1 MLVSKLFL
9 SRKFLSLRI
18 KSNPF
23 LMKLEESRIMLKSVI
38 RWKLEKA
45 SVGVEIPLVRNSKE
59 FQVWF
64 KPLRLELESIP
75 NEV

>member
-1 MLVSKLFL
+1 
-9 SRKFLSLRI
+9 
-18 KSNPF
+18 
-23 LMKLEESRIMLKSVI
+23 MKLEESRIMLKSVI